1 MNHVYVNHFLDSV
14 RLSRSFRPAQV
25 LQIQINAGIIYPKLI
40 DFRQTTSHWIYQHK
54 KGWYKQAPQLQVHK
68 VGFDS
73 SWFFFFIHHGIQSSS
88 VQRLPAPSGWSI
100 LLQLKTLEIPSRGQH
115 FPHWDTLCNQTW
127 QWEIPGIHGFD
138 CHCSK
143 YIYICL
149 SIGGWNSIYPG
160 NGHHLPGFEWKSK
173 TKNHPRAFSRQL
185 WLPEGSGP
193 SLGRVSGKVLKQFLG
208 QTCGCLADSISTSIV
223 YNALIY
229 IYIIWRYMI
238 WIYEFI
244 YWYIVYQIFE
254 SSSSLGSKTRFSI
267 DVKNPLVPP
276 AKIYNMIDCP

>member
-25 LQIQINAGIIYPKLI
+25 LQIQINAGIIYPIGSINTKRADINKHHNCKFIKWGLI
-40 DFRQTTSHWIYQHK
+40 HPGFFLLPITVFK
-54 KGWYKQAPQLQVHK
+54 AAAFKGCL
-68 VGFDS
+68 
-73 SWFFFFIHHGIQSSS
+73 HHLGDQSSCNWRPWRFP
-88 VQRLPAPSGWSI
+88 VAVSI
-100 LLQLKTLEIPSRGQH
+100 FHIEIPSA
-115 FPHWDTLCNQTW
+115 
-127 QWEIPGIHGFD
+127 IKHGNGKFLEYMALIAIVPNI
-138 CHCSK
+138 

-229 IYIIWRYMI
+229 IYNMEIYDMDI
-238 WIYEFI
+238 WIHILI
-244 YWYIVYQIFE
+244 YCISNLWIIIVAGEQNQILHRCE
-254 SSSSLGSKTRFSI
+254 KSPGSSS
-267 DVKNPLVPP
+267 KNLQHDRLSV
-276 AKIYNMIDCP
+276 ASYVYS